1 MNGNKTSVLI
11 ADDHS
16 IVRMGL
22 ATLID
27 IEGDLTIAGQA
38 ANGRMAVDKALDL
51 KPDVV
56 VMDLMMP
63 ILDGA
68 DATAEISAKLPDTRV
83 VLFTTFPTSDLIA
96 RAIDSGAKGVI
107 FKSAA
112 DTELVKA
119 IRSVAAGETY
129 ISSDVARLLAS
140 DPPVEPLT
148 PRQQDI
154 LRSIV
159 RGLSNKDI
167 AVELGITPTAVREH
181 TIALFQKLKAA
192 NRTEATAIALRKHL
206 LAES

>member
-1 MNGNKTSVLI
+1 MSGRKTSVLI

-27 IEGDLTIAGQA
+27 IESDMTLAGQA
-38 ANGRMAVDKALDL
+38 VNGRMAVDETLRL

-63 ILDGA
+63 ILNGA
-68 DATAEISAKLPDTRV
+68 DATGEISEKLPNTRV
-83 VLFTTFPTSDLIA
+83 VLFTTFPASELIS
-96 RAIDSGAKGVI
+96 RAIDNGARGVI

-119 IRSVAAGETY
+119 IRAVAAGKTY
-129 ISSDVARLLAS
+129 ISPDVANLLAS

-148 PRQQDI
+148 PRQKDI
-154 LRSIV
+154 LHSIS

-181 TIALFQKLKAA
+181 TIALFQKLGAA
-192 NRTEATAIALRKHL
+192 NRTEATAIAMRKHL
-206 LAES
+206 LADS